1 MSCGTPNATEDP
13 VLSCFKWRTLCVV
26 SPYSGT
32 PMQLHWGLSL
42 PDSCSAS
49 RIRPAIREK
58 RILNRLG
65 GGFVLLTWKVVL
77 SVPWV
82 GELDRT
88 ASTTGPRV
96 GLWKRVPGM
105 AKVVMLVEG
114 FVILF
119 LSSWL
124 YEEYVSNPFMQSY
137 VNDFIRSDVGST
149 AILGTLVT
157 IIAFTITGMVYRTRS
172 AGKLERVSAGIKPA
186 SPSPMVTPTLTKGV
200 GPEQT
205 GPLHPVVAALK
216 AEISGTS
223 TSAGGVSGLAPQS
236 FGLPAGVPTETDSS
250 PVVVRM
256 LEVTGTRPTHKKS
269 ETESQ
274 TGDKTPVS
282 A

>member
-1 MSCGTPNATEDP
+1 
-13 VLSCFKWRTLCVV
+13 
-26 SPYSGT
+26 
-32 PMQLHWGLSL
+32 MQLHWGLSL

-58 RILNRLG
+58 RILNQLG

-186 SPSPMVTPTLTKGV
+186 SPSPTVTPTLTKGV

-256 LEVTGTRPTHKKS
+256 MEVTGTRPTLKKS